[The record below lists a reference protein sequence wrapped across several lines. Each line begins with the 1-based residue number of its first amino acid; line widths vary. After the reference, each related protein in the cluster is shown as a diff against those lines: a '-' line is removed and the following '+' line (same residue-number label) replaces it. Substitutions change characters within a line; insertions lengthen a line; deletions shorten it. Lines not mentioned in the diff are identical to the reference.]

1 MIPRHAGCMSRDG
14 PAGGRSAEGC
24 RGIMLRRDGMKIAGS
39 PVGRMVKVSGIGSLR
54 RAALGA
60 LAALLVLVMT
70 ACGSSEPDRA
80 AGAADIA
87 AAVEEAVSKAA
98 PTNRLTPEEVRKIM
112 EDSTASRLTAADVQ
126 RIVEASAGQ
135 QLTAA
140 DVQKIVSESAA
151 GQLTAADV
159 QRIADASAGKPLTA
173 ADVQKAV
180 EDSAG
185 SQLTAADVQ
194 KIVDAASKQLT
205 AADVQKMANESIS
218 QAVEATEKAAE
229 AAAAA
234 QQEAQDAAEV
244 SQLALARLP
253 NPATSAS
260 QGSPSSGASAA
271 QQAPPTGQGGPAVK
285 QAAGVPPVSRPSPV
299 SPPPATTFQDYQRS
313 RFASTVED
321 SVSTFSLDTDRTSFQ
336 LALTWARAG
345 HAVEPDS
352 VRAEE
357 WINAFDYN
365 YPPPPHQDSFAITTD
380 VSAHPLDG
388 RMHLVRLGF
397 QAPELQDDKPLNV
410 TLVLDAS
417 GSMADGNRVDIARA
431 AAESIRRSL
440 GRRDRIGVVHFT
452 TDVIDELTVEHAGPD
467 DRDVRRSIDRL
478 APHGSTNVQAG
489 LDLGVKL
496 ADRVRRERPEAY
508 NYIILMSDGVA
519 NVDATDPFAI
529 LESAYDADSGNPLRL
544 ITIGVGINNY
554 NDYLLEQ
561 LAQHGNGWYRYLSD
575 TEQARAT
582 FGRESWLALS
592 TPFADQTR
600 AQVTWN
606 DQVVESWRMI
616 GYENRVTSDE
626 SFVEDRKEF
635 AEIPVGAATTVFY
648 EVRVRDDVLGQA
660 VRVGRAWG
668 RAAQVGSAQDGPLKP
683 SVRLDGVPAGRRF
696 VEHRRPFAGLR
707 RRGRAGVGPVQQPS
721 LRGRRGDGDG
731 QERPVDPVRP
741 AAAAAGPARAPGV
754 VPGLRLPDGAHDG

>member
-1 MIPRHAGCMSRDG
+1 
-14 PAGGRSAEGC
+14 
-24 RGIMLRRDGMKIAGS
+24 MKTTGS
-39 PVGRMVKVSGIGSLR
+39 PGERVLKARGVESLVKS
-54 RAALGA
+54 ALAGLVAILA
-60 LAALLVLVMT
+60 LAAV
-70 ACGSSEPDRA
+70 ACGSSEEAPT
-80 AGAADIA
+80 ADASDIV
-87 AAVEEAVSKAA
+87 AAVEEAVSKAVPA
-98 PTNRLTPEEVRKIM
+98 NRLTGEEVRKIM

-140 DVQKIVSESAA
+140 DVQKIVSQSTA

-159 QRIADASAGKPLTA
+159 QRIADASAGQQLTA

-180 EDSAG
+180 TDSAG

-194 KIVDAASKQLT
+194 KIVDAAASKQLT
-205 AADVQKMANESIS
+205 AADVQKMANESVS
-218 QAVEATEKAAE
+218 QAVEAAEKAAQSAPKALSAP
-229 AAAAA
+229 AAAP
-234 QQEAQDAAEV
+234 V
-244 SQLALARLP
+244 
-253 NPATSAS
+253 PATQIA
-260 QGSPSSGASAA
+260 QAANGSSSSSA
-271 QQAPPTGQGGPAVK
+271 QQAPPSGQGGPVVK
-285 QAAGVPPVSRPSPV
+285 QAAGAPPVSRPAPV
-299 SPPPATTFQDYQRS
+299 SPPSATTFRDYQRS
-313 RFASTVED
+313 RFASTIED

-336 LALTWARAG
+336 LALNWARAG

-388 RMHLVRLGF
+388 QMHLVRLGF
-397 QAPELQDDKPLNV
+397 QAPELEDDTPLNV

-582 FGRESWLALS
+582 FSRESWLALS
-592 TPFADQTR
+592 IPFADQTR

-606 DQVVESWRMI
+606 DEVVESWRMI

-648 EVRVRDDVLGQA
+648 EVRVHDDVLGRPSETVELGDVQLRWVA
-660 VRVGRAWG
+660 PRTGLSNR
-668 RAAQVGSAQDGPLKP
+668 QSA
-683 SVRLDGVPAGRRF
+683 SMVSRLDGDLWSIGDPLLDFGAVVALASDRYSSLPYVDGEGTGTVRSDLWILYDRLQPLRDQLGHLDSYQDFAF
-696 VEHRRPFAGLR
+696 LMEHMTA
-707 RRGRAGVGPVQQPS
+707 
-721 LRGRRGDGDG
+721 DM
-731 QERPVDPVRP
+731 PVD
-741 AAAAAGPARAPGV
+741 V
-754 VPGLRLPDGAHDG
+754 VTKSGYSR

>member
-1 MIPRHAGCMSRDG
+1 MGMEVPMKEAVLTN
-14 PAGGRSAEGC
+14 
-24 RGIMLRRDGMKIAGS
+24 LRTVAMA
-39 PVGRMVKVSGIGSLR
+39 
-54 RAALGA
+54 A
-60 LAALLVLVMT
+60 LAAMLVIAMT
-70 ACGSSEPDRA
+70 ACGSTEQAPPAEAS
-80 AGAADIA
+80 DIV

-98 PTNRLTPEEVRKIM
+98 PTNRLTREEVRKIM

-140 DVQKIVSESAA
+140 DVQEIVSQSAA

-159 QRIADASAGKPLTA
+159 QRIADASAGQQLTA

-180 EDSAG
+180 VDSTG

-194 KIVDAASKQLT
+194 KIVDAAASKHLT

-218 QAVEATEKAAE
+218 QAVEAAEKAAD
-229 AAAAA
+229 AAAVA
-234 QQEAQDAAEV
+234 QREAQDAAEV

-260 QGSPSSGASAA
+260 QGSSPSGATAA
-271 QQAPPTGQGGPAVK
+271 QQAPPSGQGGPAVK
-285 QAAGVPPVSRPSPV
+285 QTASAPPVSLPAPV
-299 SPPPATTFQDYQRS
+299 SPPSVTTFRDYERS
-313 RFASTVED
+313 RFASTIED

-336 LALTWARAG
+336 LALNWARAG
-345 HAVEPDS
+345 HAVDPDS

-357 WINAFDYN
+357 WINAFDYG
-365 YPPPPHQDSFAITTD
+365 YPPPPHQDSFAITAD
-380 VSAHPLDG
+380 VFTHPLDS

-397 QAPELQDDKPLNV
+397 QAPELEDDTPLNV

-467 DRDVRRSIDRL
+467 DRGVRRSIDRL

-496 ADRVRRERPEAY
+496 ADSVRRERPEAY

-575 TEQARAT
+575 IEQARAT
-582 FGRESWLALS
+582 FSRESWLALS
-592 TPFADQTR
+592 IPFADQTR

-635 AEIPVGAATTVFY
+635 AETPVGAATTVFY
-648 EVRVRDDVLGQA
+648 EVRVRDDVLGRPSETVELGDVQLRWVAPRTGLSNRQSASMVSRLDDDLWSIGDPLLEFGA
-660 VRVGRAWG
+660 VVALASDRYGSLPYVGG
-668 RAAQVGSAQDGPLKP
+668 EGTG
-683 SVRLDGVPAGRRF
+683 SVRSDLWALFDRLQQLGQHLSHLDSYQDVAF
-696 VEHRRPFAGLR
+696 LMEHMTADMP
-707 RRGRAGVGPVQQPS
+707 QS
-721 LRGRRGDGDG
+721 
-731 QERPVDPVRP
+731 
-741 AAAAAGPARAPGV
+741 V
-754 VPGLRLPDGAHDG
+754 VPKSGYSR